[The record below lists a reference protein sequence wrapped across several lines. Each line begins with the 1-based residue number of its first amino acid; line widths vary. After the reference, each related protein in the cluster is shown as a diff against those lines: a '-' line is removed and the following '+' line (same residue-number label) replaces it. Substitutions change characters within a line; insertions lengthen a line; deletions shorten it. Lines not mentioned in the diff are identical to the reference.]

1 MKKTFEDKIL
11 ELEEIVK
18 ALESGDASLDES
30 LKNFTRATKLAKECD
45 EELKKAE
52 DNVNKILNKDGNLE
66 DFEVKEDE

>member
-1 MKKTFEDKIL
+1 MKKTFEERIL

-18 ALESGDASLDES
+18 ALESGDTSLDEA
-30 LKNFTRATKLAKECD
+30 LKNFTKATKIAKECD

-52 DNVNKILNKDGNLE
+52 DNVNKILNKDGKLE